1 MDFAQQQRSPGKH
14 LIGITFVIV
23 FHIVL
28 VWALVTGLAQKAMEV
43 VKAPFETKLI
53 QESSKAEQPETP
65 PPPPPKLA
73 VPPPP
78 FIPPPELVIAVE
90 TPPPQVVTPPPQQH
104 SSAAVIDSKQTCD
117 EPEYPAAS
125 RRNGETGTVTLR
137 FLIDVNGRV
146 IDSKI
151 EASSGFPR
159 LDRAARL
166 ALSDCTFKP
175 IIMEGKPEQ
184 SWAIIRYKWRLQ

>member
-1 MDFAQQQRSPGKH
+1 MDFAQQQRNPRKH
-14 LIGITFVIV
+14 MTGIAFVLI
-23 FHIVL
+23 FHITL
-28 VWALVTGLAQKAMEV
+28 VWALVTGLAQKAVEV

-53 QESSKAEQPETP
+53 QESSAPEQPETP

-90 TPPPQVVTPPPQQH
+90 TPPEVVMPPIQQKT
-104 SSAAVIDSKQTCD
+104 SAAVIDSNHTCD

-125 RRNGETGTVTLR
+125 RRSGETGTVTLR
-137 FLIDVNGRV
+137 FLIDIKGRV

-151 EASSGFPR
+151 ESSSGFPR
-159 LDRAARL
+159 LDRAARQS
-166 ALSDCTFKP
+166 LSDCTFKP
-175 IIMEGKPEQ
+175 IVIDGKPEQ
-184 SWAIIRYKWRLQ
+184 SWALIRYKWRLQ